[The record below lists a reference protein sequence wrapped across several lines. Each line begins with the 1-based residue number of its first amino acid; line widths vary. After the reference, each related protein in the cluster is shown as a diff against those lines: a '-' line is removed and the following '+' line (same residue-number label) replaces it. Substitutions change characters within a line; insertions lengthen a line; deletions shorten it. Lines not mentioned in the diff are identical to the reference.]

1 MKKDLKSEKLRRVKE
16 LENSIQMYN
25 ASIQEM
31 VQRGQCE
38 QWIDLVMSEAE
49 KERRLLEFIKSMNDE
64 QFEIYY
70 DNPYDRVKKFL
81 PDTVSEFSFYKDLFS
96 KLELN
101 NCKPERAIFKKNG
114 NHYLDDVIEPL
125 RKNGYLVTLPD
136 FYNIAE
142 NEVVEFWDDKKK
154 KEVHLRVRESAGKR
168 QIIKIYNI
176 LYSKHSDN
184 GKAPETIYV
193 NIVTPNLQTDYVHV
207 YNNCE
212 LVDFFEDAL
221 TYKVDKDE
229 DSFKYFSLTFSYNGE
244 SFIYDG
250 NHISL

>member
-1 MKKDLKSEKLRRVKE
+1 MKKDLKSEKLRRIKE
-16 LENSIQMYN
+16 LETSIQMYN
-25 ASIQEM
+25 STIQEM
-31 VQRGQCE
+31 TERGQCG
-38 QWIDLVMSEAE
+38 QWIDMVMSKAE
-49 KERRLLEFIKSMNDE
+49 QVRRFLEFIKSMNDK

-70 DNPYDRVKKFL
+70 DNPYDKVKNFL
-81 PDTVSEFSFYKDLFS
+81 PDTVSEYSFYKDLFS
-96 KLELN
+96 KLEVN
-101 NCKPERAIFKKNG
+101 NFKSERAIFKENG
-114 NHYLDDVIEPL
+114 NHYLDDIIEPL
-125 RKNGYLVTLPD
+125 RKNCYLVTLPD

-154 KEVHLRVRESAGKR
+154 KEIHLRVRETTGKR

-176 LYSKHSDN
+176 LYNKHIDN
-184 GKAPETIYV
+184 EKVPETIYV
-193 NIVTPNLQTDYVHV
+193 NIITPNLQTDYVHV
-207 YNNCE
+207 YNDCK
-212 LVDFFEDAL
+212 LIDFFEDAL